1 MKGILVSVV
10 ILLLI
15 IIGCDNS
22 INPIPPKTSGEVTI
36 TTLFKNNKSSG
47 FSFSQ
52 GQIIDFPNTNNITP
66 DIIVMVQ
73 RDATGNILGVF
84 FSSGIGLKPSFY
96 LIKQTSNLDS
106 ALTFFNNLN
115 EVPETNYVD
124 LAIPVNENQIWAVKT
139 VENKYGKILILHTDA
154 YKDNSNPSS
163 PNDYGEARFKWI
175 YQPDGSR
182 SFK

>member
-1 MKGILVSVV
+1 
-10 ILLLI
+10 
-15 IIGCDNS
+15 
-22 INPIPPKTSGEVTI
+22 
-36 TTLFKNNKSSG
+36 
-47 FSFSQ
+47 
-52 GQIIDFPNTNNITP
+52 
-66 DIIVMVQ
+66 MVQ

-106 ALTFFNNLN
+106 AQTFFNNLN

-124 LAIPVNENQIWAVKT
+124 LAIPVDENQIWAVKT
-139 VENKYGKILILHTDA
+139 VENKYGKILILHSDA

-163 PNDYGEARFKWI
+163 LNDYGEARFKWM

-182 SFK
+182 TFK